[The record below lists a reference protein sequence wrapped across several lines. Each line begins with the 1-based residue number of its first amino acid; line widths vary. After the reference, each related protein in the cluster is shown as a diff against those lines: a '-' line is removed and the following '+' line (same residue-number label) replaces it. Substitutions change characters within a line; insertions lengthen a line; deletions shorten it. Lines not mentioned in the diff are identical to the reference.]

1 MNILR
6 HIGRSLLGLALC
18 FALII
23 SMAPWVFAT
32 ESVDTETDTAEE
44 DLDPDQI
51 SQGQIQDFDIAG
63 TAYYDEARSLLT
75 MVNDLRAS
83 LGIAPLAFNMQLED
97 LALLRAAE
105 TSIYWSHMRPDG
117 SYLYET
123 DRNVDGEN
131 IQSGIAK
138 AETVFNTWL
147 NSPGHYENMV
157 NPEYKSIGIGAYAS
171 IHGEPARWWAQV
183 FSRSLEETT
192 MPDRQ
197 NGATVVQR
205 IRVNPDFLAMKIL
218 TGGQINTSLTSADF
232 GHKSTLRIKV
242 GDQVQLYGMVHY
254 KVSEPSDW
262 PGSVPQESLV
272 WENSSPSVVQLEAC
286 GKLTAE
292 AVGEAT
298 ITVSHRDI
306 PGLTA
311 SLQIQVLPVNRF
323 RLTSFLNPEESKA
336 LFQEVQTTYAAKP
349 PVASFAGES
358 TPEANKEKEMTYR
371 FYDQLGTTPELQ
383 ETALALAKQYSLFLF
398 PDSLESLPGLG
409 QIVESFAGKQRI
421 FWQTFSDLDSPE
433 DQILRVPGWARS
445 AAAVVLD
452 SAGHNL
458 RMILYS
464 DAPPTA
470 TEQEVEDLLD
480 PSTLAISSI
489 NPFALTYDV
498 DLFADRDDFF
508 LTFSY
513 NYQPI
518 QQLDLSDSQAAVL
531 SYNEQ
536 GQIVYRPQLF
546 LARTT
551 PGPFPPAEPDFSAV
565 LFEVDQPELA
575 SFDEHGNLVIKGAGS
590 FNLRADFVDPV
601 SNQVLASATLL
612 VNNYI
617 PIEPVAAESTQATQA
632 APEVTEIDPGTLPEE
647 DDLAN
652 QDQNTESEGQ
662 LDSQP

>member
-1 MNILR
+1 MNISR
-6 HIGRSLLGLALC
+6 HMGRSLLGLALC
-18 FALII
+18 FVLII

-32 ESVDTETDTAEE
+32 DAVDMETESLEE
-44 DLDPDQI
+44 NLDPDQI

-123 DRNVDGEN
+123 DKNVDGEN

-138 AETVFNTWL
+138 AESVFNAWL

-171 IHGEPARWWAQV
+171 VHGEPARWWAQV

-205 IRVNPDFLAMKIL
+205 IRVNPDFLAMKVL

-232 GHKSTLRIKV
+232 GQKSILRLQV
-242 GDQVQLYGMVHY
+242 GDQVQLYGMLHY
-254 KVSEPSDW
+254 KVSEPTDW
-262 PGSVPQESLV
+262 PGSVPQEALV
-272 WENSSPSVVQLEAC
+272 WENTSPSVVTLEAG

-298 ITVSHRDI
+298 VTVSHRDI

-311 SLQIQVLPVNRF
+311 SLQVQVLPVKHV
-323 RLTSFLNPEESKA
+323 RLTSLLNAEASEA
-336 LFQEVQTTYAAKP
+336 LFQEIQTLYAAKA
-349 PVASFAGES
+349 PVEAFAGES
-358 TPEANKEKEMTYR
+358 TPEANKEKEMVYR
-371 FYDQLGTTPELQ
+371 FYDQLGTTSELQ
-383 ETALALAKQYSLFLF
+383 ETALQLAKQYSLFLF

-409 QIVESFAGKQRI
+409 QIVENFAGKQRI

-433 DQILRVPGWARS
+433 DQTLQVPGWARS
-445 AAAVVLD
+445 AAAIVLD

-458 RMILYS
+458 RMLLYS

-470 TEQEVEDLLD
+470 TRQALADLLD
-480 PSTLAISSI
+480 PARLAISSVD
-489 NPFALTYDV
+489 PFQLTYDV
-498 DLFADRDDFF
+498 DLFADRDDFYLAF
-508 LTFSY
+508 AD

-518 QQLDLSDSQAAVL
+518 QQLDLSDLQSAKL
-531 SYNEQ
+531 MHNLQ

-546 LARTT
+546 LARTE

-565 LFEVDQPELA
+565 LYEVDQPELA
-575 SFDEHGNLVIKGAGS
+575 SFDEAGNLVIKGAGS

-632 APEVTEIDPGTLPEE
+632 APEVTEIDPEP
-647 DDLAN
+647 
-652 QDQNTESEGQ
+652 
-662 LDSQP
+662 